1 MANTLTA
8 HHATIIAQEALRV
21 LRKELVMV
29 KRVRKD
35 WSEDVAQYG
44 KVVSIPKFGS
54 LSAND
59 KTLGSNVTVQDA
71 TSSSVSVTLNKHKEA
86 TFIIDDFDRAISR
99 NDLLAGYMG
108 SAMTAIAEQVE
119 SDLFALYSGL
129 SGSIGTGGTD
139 LTSAVVRL
147 ARKTLVDNK
156 APRGD
161 RTLAI
166 SPKDVSS
173 LLSTDSQFLA
183 SFNNTADK
191 TKLEEGIIG
200 RYMGFDVIESQA
212 VPVVDADPDVTHNI
226 AFHKDA
232 FALVTRPLDAV
243 VPQGMGVIVQNIVD
257 PDSGLALRTILSYN
271 KDRLGVQCT
280 VDLLYGVAE
289 VRDELAIDVKS

>member
-8 HHATIIAQEALRV
+8 HQATIVAMEALRV
-21 LRKELVMV
+21 LRKELVLV

-35 WSEDVAQYG
+35 YSAEVAQHG
-44 KVVSIPKFGS
+44 KVVTIPKFGS

-71 TSSSVSVTLNKHKEA
+71 TSTSVNVTLNKHKEA
-86 TFIIDDFDRAISR
+86 TFIIDDFDRAIAR
-99 NDLLAGYMG
+99 NDLLAGYMN
-108 SAMTAIAEQVE
+108 SAMAAVAEKVE
-119 SDLFALYSGL
+119 DDLFALYSGL

-139 LTSAVVRL
+139 LTAAVVRL
-147 ARKTLVDNK
+147 ARKTLMDNK
-156 APRGD
+156 APRAD

-166 SPKDVSS
+166 STKDVSA
-173 LLSTDSQFLA
+173 LLAADSQFLA
-183 SFNNTADK
+183 SYNNTSDK

-200 RYMGFDVIESQA
+200 RYMGFDVMESQA
-212 VPVVDADPDVTHNI
+212 VPVVAGSPDVTHNI

-232 FALVTRPLDAV
+232 FALVTRPLDAA
-243 VPQGMGVIVQNIVD
+243 VPEGMGVVVQNVTD
-257 PDSGLALRTILSYN
+257 PESGLAIRVVLSYN

>member
-8 HHATIIAQEALRV
+8 HQATIVAMEALRV
-21 LRKELVMV
+21 LRKELVLV

-35 WSEDVAQYG
+35 YSAEVAQHG
-44 KVVSIPKFGS
+44 KVVTIPKFGS
-54 LSAND
+54 LAAND

-71 TSSSVSVTLNKHKEA
+71 TSTSVNVTLNKHKEA
-86 TFIIDDFDRAISR
+86 TFIIDDFDRAIAR

-108 SAMTAIAEQVE
+108 SAMAAVAEKVE
-119 SDLFALYSGL
+119 DDLFALYSGL

-139 LTSAVVRL
+139 LTAAVVRL
-147 ARKTLVDNK
+147 ARKTLMDNK

-166 SPKDVSS
+166 STKDVSA
-173 LLSTDSQFLA
+173 LLAADSQFLA
-183 SFNNTADK
+183 SYNNTSDK

-200 RYMGFDVIESQA
+200 RYMGFDVMESQA
-212 VPVVDADPDVTHNI
+212 VPVVSGTPDVTHNI

-232 FALVTRPLDAV
+232 FALVTRPLDAA
-243 VPQGMGVIVQNIVD
+243 VPEGMGVVVQNVTD
-257 PDSGLALRTILSYN
+257 PESGLAIRVVLSYN

>member
-8 HHATIIAQEALRV
+8 HQATIVAMEALRV
-21 LRKELVMV
+21 LRKELVLV
-29 KRVRKD
+29 KRVRRD
-35 WSEDVAQYG
+35 FSSEVAQHG
-44 KVVSIPKFGS
+44 KVVTIPKFGS

-71 TSSSVSVTLNKHKEA
+71 TSTSVNVTLNKHKEA
-86 TFIIDDFDRAISR
+86 TFIIDDFDRAIAR
-99 NDLLAGYMG
+99 NDLLAGYMS
-108 SAMTAIAEQVE
+108 SAMAAVAEKVE
-119 SDLFALYSGL
+119 DDLFALYSGL
-129 SGSIGTGGTD
+129 SGSIGTAGTD
-139 LTSAVVRL
+139 LTAAVVRL
-147 ARKTLVDNK
+147 ARKTLTDNK

-166 SPKDVSS
+166 STKDVSA
-173 LLSTDSQFLA
+173 LLAADSQFLA
-183 SFNNTADK
+183 SYNNTSDASK
-191 TKLEEGIIG
+191 VAEGIIG
-200 RYMGFDVIESQA
+200 RYMGFDVMESQA
-212 VPVVDADPDVTHNI
+212 VPVVAGSPDATHNI

-243 VPQGMGVIVQNIVD
+243 VPQGMGVIVQNAVD
-257 PDSGLALRTILSYN
+257 PDSGLAIRVVLSYN